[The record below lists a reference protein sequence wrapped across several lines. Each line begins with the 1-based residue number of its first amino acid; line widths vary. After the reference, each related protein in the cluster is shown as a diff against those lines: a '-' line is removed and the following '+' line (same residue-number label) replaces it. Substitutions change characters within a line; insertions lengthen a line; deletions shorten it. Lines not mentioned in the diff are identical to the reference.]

1 LPESL
6 SPDSSAHLNTATL
19 PTLESRAVGDKGL
32 GTHGDLRDGT
42 TPLDS
47 QLWDDVIMPFYD
59 VESHAS
65 QNPMVAT
72 TKGFAV
78 AASSP
83 PAARSNMWTMLQS
96 TDEMSSGYMAQAMH
110 ESAGCSYSDTF
121 SYPSM
126 RNSVGSPEVWD
137 TAPPLYPY
145 SSQMSNPLQ
154 PPPVPEFN
162 CSEADHALLTSVN
175 AYPQAG
181 GQWPTGYEYNQATT
195 LCPMVNID
203 QTTDPNTF
211 HTGGTT
217 AIVDFG
223 SVLSSES
230 TIDNS
235 YRDEGVF
242 STGSQPH
249 TGLSENN
256 RCYGWK
262 DLESA

>member
-1 LPESL
+1 LPEAL
-6 SPDSSAHLNTATL
+6 SPTSSPQHNTVAY
-19 PTLESRAVGDKGL
+19 PTLQDGAAREDGSRSHRDLKGI
-32 GTHGDLRDGT
+32 T

-47 QLWDDVIMPFYD
+47 RLWDDGIMPFYD
-59 VESHAS
+59 VENYAS
-65 QNPMVAT
+65 QSPTITT
-72 TKGFAV
+72 TKGLAV

-83 PAARSNMWTMLQS
+83 PAASCQHVEYIQPMN
-96 TDEMSSGYMAQAMH
+96 EISSRYMAQTMH
-110 ESAGCSYSDTF
+110 ESSSCSYSDTL

-126 RNSVGSPEVWD
+126 RNLVGSPEAWD

-145 SSQMSNPLQ
+145 SSQMLNPVH
-154 PPPVPEFN
+154 PPPVPELDG
-162 CSEADHALLTSVN
+162 SETDHALLTSVN

-242 STGSQPH
+242 STGPQPH